1 MSATGYASGF
11 QQYPIN
17 FWLCTLLLFLVEL
30 GCAILAAPSPML
42 LETAVCRYHFEK
54 GRQLLNGEPADE
66 FCRSKEVQVHFAFV
80 ITVLSTLSTLAATM
94 MQVPMGLL
102 GDKGGLRLAF
112 LLNATSTIFYWG
124 CIAIVG
130 IPFALALVV
139 FSLMFFPASHLRET
153 TVSNMEGVESSQD
166 ETGSL
171 LSVDSASNREE
182 TDLERTAGDLLPSR
196 AVIFSTCFICFFF
209 FQVARDST
217 NYLIPWVSLRFGET
231 MARAGLLFSLR
242 AIMSSLLYF
251 VILPLATS
259 WIDKSWPSANRD
271 ITLSAS
277 GAFCCT
283 LGTLIVAAAPN
294 LPTVAFG
301 FALSVLGSSMTVT
314 LRSFLA
320 SNVQNAFSGRLFAG
334 ISMTGTIG
342 SLVGMPIMGA
352 AYSLGINYNI
362 GLPFLVSAVSYT
374 VSAYPTSPRK
384 FDCGIIQTTLAIE
397 RPDRRTMGR
406 GEVNAKV
413 LRPRGRYSEVD
424 TTSIL
429 LDAADDFIFT
439 NDTDAQD
446 IQEISMSHHYSPNS
460 SIISG
465 PGGDT
470 RTASDVCDGTEP
482 FGYTND
488 DSRRDHIH
496 FAAELGSAVEEAVA
510 SIVTKHGGAG
520 IDKSLAW
527 EAIQSLARSKLDGL
541 TGSLIA
547 QGTQDLYTSN
557 NFVSAAEASLFF
569 SENAGFMNHDVP
581 LMTDLDAFFQNEQ
594 PSGFESGQALQVP
607 DLGNAI
613 YDDGPFSQ
621 WQAPIPSPSSA
632 TITLPTNSPSFQE
645 PWPDGNSVES
655 SVTDSTRNI
664 TVSPSSRQYAAASKH
679 VGQRLTIPPA
689 RHDGSRPRTSPRPS
703 SKRSMSQAGRLMK
716 SHGIELPR
724 LQESPSIEGI
734 SLVRLALRFWAM
746 QAVFFKYP
754 WTIVKGASD
763 IGMRPLNIPGCWFGK
778 TLLPRLVNQQ
788 LDKAFEIRM
797 DEVER
802 VILEQLQ
809 DMILRGDRSTYWCA
823 IFLTTFIL
831 LHSLEKDSWNMHA
844 WEYEKNREGGTR
856 WPLRRDPCDYYGQ
869 NKHIADTLTTYFR
882 IVTNGHAPFAIDWTK
897 SSNQGLLGKSLHA
910 RSLIEGIQ
918 KDLQNHQS
926 SERELDS
933 PNEFRRDDVE
943 SLNYHYTK
951 RLILE
956 QGRLLSAAKM
966 MWSDAC
972 LALVFLGLMTLGD
985 SITDSLLPAL
995 ADDAHT
1001 QSGRWNLGTAAL
1013 VLKGVSDI
1021 IGQFVI
1027 GYFLNTRSKHHAMNL
1042 NATSILVASLV
1053 TLLSLC
1059 NEQQW
1064 PILVAIV
1071 SPLVRCIGGGSHAS
1085 AFLILAILHD
1095 QAPPHYRFASYYCTG
1110 AVSVVAQSFGPFF
1123 ASILADYSHF
1133 LPGILSGSF
1142 CLIGFGIVDSL
1153 KSTAC
1158 ESNNSSHDESTSL
1171 LPNHQTDAELKRLSI
1186 SATEYLSRCFGKK
1199 SLLRTSSL
1207 IFLPQVF
1214 FLMAICKSTRPLF
1227 KTYIQH
1233 RDNVSPSEAE
1243 GLWLLR
1249 TVMSVVIFGIILPG
1263 IVLHTAPGVSYPNS
1277 INLHSARISVLFISI
1292 GAFMIG
1298 LSGSL
1303 RSIIAAL
1310 VINTLGVATDL
1321 SLLAFGSCGFSSS
1334 DAGTVMM
1341 TLASVESAGTLLG
1354 IGVLYPIYQWSINE
1368 DLPFLVGGVPYYIC
1382 GSLYAVTAVVVWS
1395 SRTRSQANES

>member
-1 MSATGYASGF
+1 
-11 QQYPIN
+11 
-17 FWLCTLLLFLVEL
+17 
-30 GCAILAAPSPML
+30 
-42 LETAVCRYHFEK
+42 
-54 GRQLLNGEPADE
+54 
-66 FCRSKEVQVHFAFV
+66 
-80 ITVLSTLSTLAATM
+80 
-94 MQVPMGLL
+94 
-102 GDKGGLRLAF
+102 
-112 LLNATSTIFYWG
+112 
-124 CIAIVG
+124 
-130 IPFALALVV
+130 
-139 FSLMFFPASHLRET
+139 
-153 TVSNMEGVESSQD
+153 
-166 ETGSL
+166 
-171 LSVDSASNREE
+171 
-182 TDLERTAGDLLPSR
+182 
-196 AVIFSTCFICFFF
+196 
-209 FQVARDST
+209 
-217 NYLIPWVSLRFGET
+217 
-231 MARAGLLFSLR
+231 
-242 AIMSSLLYF
+242 
-251 VILPLATS
+251 
-259 WIDKSWPSANRD
+259 
-271 ITLSAS
+271 
-277 GAFCCT
+277 
-283 LGTLIVAAAPN
+283 
-294 LPTVAFG
+294 
-301 FALSVLGSSMTVT
+301 
-314 LRSFLA
+314 
-320 SNVQNAFSGRLFAG
+320 
-334 ISMTGTIG
+334 
-342 SLVGMPIMGA
+342 
-352 AYSLGINYNI
+352 
-362 GLPFLVSAVSYT
+362 
-374 VSAYPTSPRK
+374 
-384 FDCGIIQTTLAIE
+384 
-397 RPDRRTMGR
+397 
-406 GEVNAKV
+406 
-413 LRPRGRYSEVD
+413 
-424 TTSIL
+424 
-429 LDAADDFIFT
+429 
-439 NDTDAQD
+439 
-446 IQEISMSHHYSPNS
+446 MSHHYSPNS

-724 LQESPSIEGI
+724 QSSQVSKCSGDAKACESCDMSTVYRELCIPADFKGSRTLLHSLYQTRIQSLLDNVDKWFPVKSYKTVTIEISNGFPPTTQVRLKPYVPFSHGALTHVLFRGTEAGMITPRAESTAFSLEDGTLRPEKIDAYCDSLAFDLALDEGRQAMDRNRLASHILMFATTQCAGLQESPSIEGI

-926 SERELDS
+926 NYRRELDS

-943 SLNYHYTK
+943 S
-951 RLILE
+951 
-956 QGRLLSAAKM
+956 
-966 MWSDAC
+966 
-972 LALVFLGLMTLGD
+972 
-985 SITDSLLPAL
+985 
-995 ADDAHT
+995 
-1001 QSGRWNLGTAAL
+1001 
-1013 VLKGVSDI
+1013 
-1021 IGQFVI
+1021 
-1027 GYFLNTRSKHHAMNL
+1027 
-1042 NATSILVASLV
+1042 
-1053 TLLSLC
+1053 
-1059 NEQQW
+1059 
-1064 PILVAIV
+1064 
-1071 SPLVRCIGGGSHAS
+1071 
-1085 AFLILAILHD
+1085 
-1095 QAPPHYRFASYYCTG
+1095 
-1110 AVSVVAQSFGPFF
+1110 
-1123 ASILADYSHF
+1123 
-1133 LPGILSGSF
+1133 
-1142 CLIGFGIVDSL
+1142 
-1153 KSTAC
+1153 
-1158 ESNNSSHDESTSL
+1158 
-1171 LPNHQTDAELKRLSI
+1171 
-1186 SATEYLSRCFGKK
+1186 
-1199 SLLRTSSL
+1199 
-1207 IFLPQVF
+1207 
-1214 FLMAICKSTRPLF
+1214 
-1227 KTYIQH
+1227 
-1233 RDNVSPSEAE
+1233 
-1243 GLWLLR
+1243 
-1249 TVMSVVIFGIILPG
+1249 
-1263 IVLHTAPGVSYPNS
+1263 
-1277 INLHSARISVLFISI
+1277 
-1292 GAFMIG
+1292 
-1298 LSGSL
+1298 
-1303 RSIIAAL
+1303 
-1310 VINTLGVATDL
+1310 
-1321 SLLAFGSCGFSSS
+1321 
-1334 DAGTVMM
+1334 
-1341 TLASVESAGTLLG
+1341 
-1354 IGVLYPIYQWSINE
+1354 
-1368 DLPFLVGGVPYYIC
+1368 
-1382 GSLYAVTAVVVWS
+1382 
-1395 SRTRSQANES
+1395 